1 MNEQYFTEIDMDNHE
16 RYFKIPYR
24 LIEDDYFSD
33 LDPLAVMV
41 YGILTDRVSL
51 SRKNKQHFTDKDGY
65 LYVVATNEEIGK
77 WIKKSEPVVIKL
89 KKQLIEHGLL
99 KEKRQGV
106 RLANLLYP
114 QKIRTK
120 EILVQEL
127 KNIKGGTKEILVQ
140 ELKNIKGGTKEIL
153 VQELKNVKGGTKEIL
168 VQELKNVKAN
178 QPNNNHPYIT
188 NLIEPEG
195 AGANYID
202 SIEDAPAENDLG
214 IVHDWIFS
222 EFGRYPTP
230 FEIEDLKYFL
240 QDHSKEVI
248 KLAIKECVGNG
259 KPYFKYLDSILRDW
273 KQKGLTT
280 VELVENRQKPK
291 RSFSN
296 QERPLRLSDDGFDP
310 RLGF

>member
-1 MNEQYFTEIDMDNHE
+1 MNDQYFTEVDMDNHE

-24 LIEDDYFSD
+24 LIEDDYFSG
-33 LDPLAVMV
+33 LDPLAVMI
-41 YGILTDRVSL
+41 YGILIDRVSL
-51 SRKNKQHFTDKDGY
+51 SQKNKQHFTDKDGH
-65 LYVVATNEEIGK
+65 LYVIATNPEICS

-89 KKQLIEHGLL
+89 KGQLIEHGLL

-120 EILVQEL
+120 E
-127 KNIKGGTKEILVQ
+127 T
-140 ELKNIKGGTKEIL
+140 L
-153 VQELKNVKGGTKEIL
+153 VQELKNVKGITKETL
-168 VQELKNVKAN
+168 VQELKNVKTN
-178 QPNNNHPYIT
+178 QPNNNQPDIT
-188 NLIEPEG
+188 NLTEPEG
-195 AGANYID
+195 AGANTLY

-240 QDHSKEVI
+240 RDHSKEVI

-259 KPYFKYLDSILRDW
+259 KPYFKYLSSILRDW
-273 KQKGLTT
+273 KQKGLVTA
-280 VELVENRQKPK
+280 ELVKNRQKPK
-291 RSFSN
+291 RSSAYQGN
-296 QERPLRLSDDGFDP
+296 TLKLSDDGYNP

>member
-41 YGILTDRVSL
+41 YGILTDRISL
-51 SRKNKQHFTDKDGY
+51 SRKNKQHFTDRDGY

-89 KKQLIEHGLL
+89 KRQLIEHGLL

-120 EILVQEL
+120 ETLVQELNNIKGRTKETLVQEL
-127 KNIKGGTKEILVQ
+127 KNIKS
-140 ELKNIKGGTKEIL
+140 
-153 VQELKNVKGGTKEIL
+153 
-168 VQELKNVKAN
+168 N
-178 QPNNNHPYIT
+178 QPDNNHPYIT
-188 NLIEPEG
+188 NLSEPEG
-195 AGANYID
+195 AGGNNLY

-230 FEIEDLKYFL
+230 FEIEDLKAFL

-259 KPYFKYLDSILRDW
+259 KPYFKYLESILRDW
-273 KQKGLTT
+273 KQKGLVTA
-280 VELVENRQKPK
+280 ELVENRQKPT
-291 RSFSN
+291 RSNSKSN
-296 QERPLRLSDDGFDP
+296 GRLRLSDDGFDP

>member
-24 LIEDDYFSD
+24 LIEDDFFSD

-41 YGILTDRVSL
+41 YGILTDRISL
-51 SRKNKQHFTDKDGY
+51 SRKNKQHFTDRDGY

-89 KKQLIEHGLL
+89 KRQLIEHGLL

-120 EILVQEL
+120 ETLVQEL
-127 KNIKGGTKEILVQ
+127 KNIKGRTKETLVQ
-140 ELKNIKGGTKEIL
+140 ELKNIKS
-153 VQELKNVKGGTKEIL
+153 
-168 VQELKNVKAN
+168 N
-178 QPNNNHPYIT
+178 QPDNNHPYIT
-188 NLIEPEG
+188 NLSEPEG
-195 AGANYID
+195 AVANTLY

-214 IVHDWIFS
+214 IVRDWILS

-230 FEIEDLKYFL
+230 FEIEDLKAFL

-259 KPYFKYLDSILRDW
+259 KPYFKYLESILRDW
-273 KQKGLTT
+273 KQKGLVTA
-280 VELVENRQKPK
+280 ELVENRQKPA
-291 RSFSN
+291 RSSSKSN
-296 QERPLRLSDDGFDP
+296 GRLRLSDDGYDP

>member
-1 MNEQYFTEIDMDNHE
+1 MPQWLYEPPYNVLSDKAKQIYMFLFDRRTLSIQNKWFDEKGDVYVYYTNEQLMEKLNCSKPTIISAKKELADM
-16 RYFKIPYR
+16 
-24 LIEDDYFSD
+24 
-33 LDPLAVMV
+33 
-41 YGILTDRVSL
+41 
-51 SRKNKQHFTDKDGY
+51 
-65 LYVVATNEEIGK
+65 
-77 WIKKSEPVVIKL
+77 
-89 KKQLIEHGLL
+89 GLL
-99 KEKRQGV
+99 REFRQGV
-106 RLANLLYP
+106 NKPNRLYISGSKKTLL
-114 QKIRTK
+114 
-120 EILVQEL
+120 QEV
-127 KNIKGGTKEILVQ
+127 KKVDTIKTDNI
-140 ELKNIKGGTKEIL
+140 N
-153 VQELKNVKGGTKEIL
+153 
-168 VQELKNVKAN
+168 
-178 QPNNNHPYIT
+178 T
-188 NLIEPEG
+188 NLSRLTEPEG
-195 AGANYID
+195 AGANNLY

-214 IVHDWIFS
+214 IVYDWIYS
-222 EFGRYPTP
+222 EFGRQPTP

>member
-1 MNEQYFTEIDMDNHE
+1 MNDQYFTEVDMDNHE

-24 LIEDDYFSD
+24 LIEDDYFSE
-33 LDPLAVMV
+33 LDPLAVMI
-41 YGILTDRVSL
+41 YGILIDRVSL
-51 SRKNKQHFTDKDGY
+51 SQKNKQHFTDKEGH
-65 LYVVATNEEIGK
+65 LYVIATNSEICS

-89 KKQLIEHGLL
+89 KGQLIEHGLL

-120 EILVQEL
+120 E
-127 KNIKGGTKEILVQ
+127 T
-140 ELKNIKGGTKEIL
+140 L
-153 VQELKNVKGGTKEIL
+153 VQELKNVKGITKETL
-168 VQELKNVKAN
+168 VQKLKNVKTN
-178 QPNNNHPYIT
+178 QPNNNQPDIT
-188 NLIEPEG
+188 NLTEPDG

-202 SIEDAPAENDLG
+202 SIEDAPAENDLE

-259 KPYFKYLDSILRDW
+259 KPYFKYLESILRDW

-291 RSFSN
+291 RSSGKSSS
-296 QERPLRLSDDGFDP
+296 ELRLSDDGYNP

>member
-41 YGILTDRVSL
+41 YGILTDRISF

-89 KKQLIEHGLL
+89 KRQLIEHGLL

-120 EILVQEL
+120 ETLVQEL
-127 KNIKGGTKEILVQ
+127 KNIKGRTKETLVQ
-140 ELKNIKGGTKEIL
+140 ELKNIKS
-153 VQELKNVKGGTKEIL
+153 
-168 VQELKNVKAN
+168 N
-178 QPNNNHPYIT
+178 QPDNNHPYIT
-188 NLIEPEG
+188 NLSEPEG
-195 AGANYID
+195 AGANTLY

-230 FEIEDLKYFL
+230 FEIEDLKSFL

-259 KPYFKYLDSILRDW
+259 KPYFKYLSSILRDW
-273 KQKGLTT
+273 KQKGLVTA
-280 VELVENRQKPK
+280 ELVENRQKPA
-291 RSFSN
+291 RSSSKSN
-296 QERPLRLSDDGFDP
+296 GRLRLSDDGYDP

>member
-1 MNEQYFTEIDMDNHE
+1 MKINEVKNNAFYQMPQWLYEPPYNVLSDKAKQVYMFLFDRRTLSIQNKWFDEKGDVFVYFTNEQLMEKLNC
-16 RYFKIPYR
+16 
-24 LIEDDYFSD
+24 S
-33 LDPLAVMV
+33 
-41 YGILTDRVSL
+41 
-51 SRKNKQHFTDKDGY
+51 NKPIVQ
-65 LYVVATNEEIGK
+65 A
-77 WIKKSEPVVIKL
+77 KKELHDI
-89 KKQLIEHGLL
+89 GLL
-99 KEKRQGV
+99 REVRQGV
-106 RLANLLYP
+106 NKPNRLY
-114 QKIRTK
+114 ISGSVESTR
-120 EILVQEL
+120 QEVS
-127 KNIKGGTKEILVQ
+127 KVHTIKTDNI
-140 ELKNIKGGTKEIL
+140 N
-153 VQELKNVKGGTKEIL
+153 
-168 VQELKNVKAN
+168 
-178 QPNNNHPYIT
+178 T
-188 NLIEPEG
+188 NLSRLSEPEG
-195 AGANYID
+195 AGANNLY

-230 FEIEDLKYFL
+230 FEIEDLKAFL

-296 QERPLRLSDDGFDP
+296 QDRPLRLSDDGFDP

>member
-140 ELKNIKGGTKEIL
+140 ELKNIKS
-153 VQELKNVKGGTKEIL
+153 
-168 VQELKNVKAN
+168 N
-178 QPNNNHPYIT
+178 QPDNNHPYIT
-188 NLIEPEG
+188 NPNEPEG
-195 AGANYID
+195 AGANTLY

-230 FEIEDLKYFL
+230 FEIEDLKDFL
-240 QDHSKEVI
+240 KDHNKEVI

-259 KPYFKYLDSILRDW
+259 KPYFKYLSSILRDW
-273 KQKGLTT
+273 KQKGLVT
-280 VELVENRQKPK
+280 VELVENRQKPA
-291 RSFSN
+291 RRTNTGSN
-296 QERPLRLSDDGFDP
+296 RVVFQEYDDPLPF
-310 RLGF
+310 

>member
-140 ELKNIKGGTKEIL
+140 ELKNIKS
-153 VQELKNVKGGTKEIL
+153 
-168 VQELKNVKAN
+168 N
-178 QPNNNHPYIT
+178 QPDNNHPYMT
-188 NLIEPEG
+188 NLSEPEG
-195 AGANYID
+195 AGANNLY

-259 KPYFKYLDSILRDW
+259 KPYFKYLESILRDW

-280 VELVENRQKPK
+280 VELVENRQKPI
-291 RSFSN
+291 RSSN
-296 QERPLRLSDDGFDP
+296 KSNGRLKLSDDGFDP

>member
-41 YGILTDRVSL
+41 YGILTDRISL

-120 EILVQEL
+120 EILVKEL
-127 KNIKGGTKEILVQ
+127 KNIKGETKEILVQ
-140 ELKNIKGGTKEIL
+140 ELKNIKSI
-153 VQELKNVKGGTKEIL
+153 QPDN
-168 VQELKNVKAN
+168 N
-178 QPNNNHPYIT
+178 QPYIT
-188 NLIEPEG
+188 NLNEPEG
-195 AGANYID
+195 AGDNSLY
-202 SIEDAPAENDLG
+202 SIEDAPPQNDLG

-230 FEIEDLKYFL
+230 FEIEDLKAFL

-259 KPYFKYLDSILRDW
+259 KPYFKYLSSILRDW
-273 KQKGLTT
+273 KQKGLVTA
-280 VELVENRQKPK
+280 ELVENRQKPT
-291 RSFSN
+291 RRTNTGSDRVVF
-296 QERPLRLSDDGFDP
+296 QEYDDPLPF
-310 RLGF
+310 

>member
-41 YGILTDRVSL
+41 YGILTDRISL
-51 SRKNKQHFTDKDGY
+51 SRKNKQHFTDGDGY

-89 KKQLIEHGLL
+89 KRQLIEHGLL

-120 EILVQEL
+120 ETLVQEL
-127 KNIKGGTKEILVQ
+127 KNIKGGTKETLVQ
-140 ELKNIKGGTKEIL
+140 ELKNIKS
-153 VQELKNVKGGTKEIL
+153 
-168 VQELKNVKAN
+168 N
-178 QPNNNHPYIT
+178 QPDNNHPYIT
-188 NLIEPEG
+188 NLSEPDG
-195 AGANYID
+195 AGDNSLY
-202 SIEDAPAENDLG
+202 SIEDAPPQNDLG

-230 FEIEDLKYFL
+230 FEIEDLKTFL
-240 QDHSKEVI
+240 QDHNKEVI

-259 KPYFKYLDSILRDW
+259 KPYFKYLSSILRDW
-273 KQKGLTT
+273 KQKGLVT
-280 VELVENRQKPK
+280 VELVENRKKPA
-291 RSFSN
+291 RSS
-296 QERPLRLSDDGFDP
+296 RKSGRMTLDDDGYDP
-310 RLGF
+310 RYGF

>member
-41 YGILTDRVSL
+41 YGILTDRISL
-51 SRKNKQHFTDKDGY
+51 SRKNKQHFTDRDGY

-89 KKQLIEHGLL
+89 KRQLIEHGLL

-120 EILVQEL
+120 ETLVQEL
-127 KNIKGGTKEILVQ
+127 KNIKGRTKETLVQ
-140 ELKNIKGGTKEIL
+140 ELKNIKS
-153 VQELKNVKGGTKEIL
+153 
-168 VQELKNVKAN
+168 N
-178 QPNNNHPYIT
+178 QPDNNHPYIT
-188 NLIEPEG
+188 NLSEPDG
-195 AGANYID
+195 AGDNSLY
-202 SIEDAPAENDLG
+202 SIEDAPPQNDLG

-230 FEIEDLKYFL
+230 FEIEDLKTFL
-240 QDHSKEVI
+240 QDHNKEVI

-259 KPYFKYLDSILRDW
+259 KPYFKYLSSVLRDW
-273 KQKGLTT
+273 KQKGLVTA
-280 VELVENRQKPK
+280 ELVENRQKPA
-291 RSFSN
+291 RRTNTGSDRVVF
-296 QERPLRLSDDGFDP
+296 QEYDDPLPF
-310 RLGF
+310 

>member
-1 MNEQYFTEIDMDNHE
+1 
-16 RYFKIPYR
+16 
-24 LIEDDYFSD
+24 
-33 LDPLAVMV
+33 
-41 YGILTDRVSL
+41 
-51 SRKNKQHFTDKDGY
+51 
-65 LYVVATNEEIGK
+65 
-77 WIKKSEPVVIKL
+77 
-89 KKQLIEHGLL
+89 
-99 KEKRQGV
+99 
-106 RLANLLYP
+106 YP

-140 ELKNIKGGTKEIL
+140 ELKNIKS
-153 VQELKNVKGGTKEIL
+153 
-168 VQELKNVKAN
+168 N
-178 QPNNNHPYIT
+178 QPDNNHPYIT

-195 AGANYID
+195 VGANNLY

-259 KPYFKYLDSILRDW
+259 KPYFKYLESILRDW

-280 VELVENRQKPK
+280 VELVENRQKPT
-291 RSFSN
+291 RSNNKSN
-296 QERPLRLSDDGFDP
+296 GRLRLSDDGFDP

>member
-41 YGILTDRVSL
+41 YGILTYRISL

-89 KKQLIEHGLL
+89 KRQLIEHGLL

-120 EILVQEL
+120 ETLVQEL
-127 KNIKGGTKEILVQ
+127 KNIKGRTKETLVQ
-140 ELKNIKGGTKEIL
+140 ELKNIKS
-153 VQELKNVKGGTKEIL
+153 
-168 VQELKNVKAN
+168 N
-178 QPNNNHPYIT
+178 QPDNNHPYIT
-188 NLIEPEG
+188 NLSEPEG
-195 AGANYID
+195 AGANTLY

-230 FEIEDLKYFL
+230 FEIEDLKSFL

-259 KPYFKYLDSILRDW
+259 KPYFKYLSSILRDW
-273 KQKGLTT
+273 KQKGLVTA
-280 VELVENRQKPK
+280 ELVENRQKPA
-291 RSFSN
+291 RSSSKSN
-296 QERPLRLSDDGFDP
+296 GRLRLSDDGYDP

>member
-41 YGILTDRVSL
+41 YGILTDRISL
-51 SRKNKQHFTDKDGY
+51 SRKNKQHFTDRDGY

-89 KKQLIEHGLL
+89 KRQLIEHGLL

-120 EILVQEL
+120 ETLVQEL
-127 KNIKGGTKEILVQ
+127 KNIKGRTKETLVQ
-140 ELKNIKGGTKEIL
+140 ELKNIKS
-153 VQELKNVKGGTKEIL
+153 
-168 VQELKNVKAN
+168 N
-178 QPNNNHPYIT
+178 QPDNNHPYIT
-188 NLIEPEG
+188 NLSEPEG
-195 AGANYID
+195 VGANNLY

-230 FEIEDLKYFL
+230 FEIEDLEYFL
-240 QDHSKEVI
+240 QDHSKEII

-259 KPYFKYLDSILRDW
+259 KPYFKYLESILRDW

-280 VELVENRQKPK
+280 VELVENRQKPT
-291 RSFSN
+291 RSNSKSN
-296 QERPLRLSDDGFDP
+296 SRLRLSDDGFDP